1 MFFRK
6 DYAAPG
12 PGVDPNAPEKTGAAR
27 LAEILS
33 LECVTLVKLN
43 LLFLV
48 SCLPVITIP
57 AAVFAMNCVV
67 RRMILDETV
76 ICFYHYRTAFG
87 KCWKRGYAAFL
98 ITGIPL
104 ALSACGMW
112 FYLSRAMEN
121 FLLFLPFML
130 CSTVFLLT
138 LLSSTY
144 FYGLLTTDR
153 SVRECLRLSLLLG
166 AAKPLR
172 AVLAALSVYGTL
184 LAAVLEFPLSGIY
197 LIIIGFSVPCLLG
210 SFFVRTELKRFVE
223 EGGDEDASGR

>member
-12 PGVDPNAPEKTGAAR
+12 PGVDPDEPEKTGAAR
-27 LAEILS
+27 LAQILS
-33 LECVTLVKLN
+33 IECVTLVKLN
-43 LLFLV
+43 LLFLL

-67 RRMILDETV
+67 RKMVLDQPVT
-76 ICFYHYRTAFG
+76 CFYDYKTAFRRH
-87 KCWKRGYAAFL
+87 WKRGCAAFFL
-98 ITGIPL
+98 TAVPL
-104 ALSACGMW
+104 VLSACGMW

-138 LLSSTY
+138 LLASTY
-144 FYGLLTTDR
+144 FYGLLASER

-166 AAKPLR
+166 AARPLR
-172 AVLAALSVYGTL
+172 AVLAALSVYGSL
-184 LAAVLEFPLSGIY
+184 AAAVLEFPLSGIY
-197 LIIIGFSVPCLLG
+197 LLLIGFSLPCLLG
-210 SFFVRTELKRFVE
+210 GFFIRTELKRF
-223 EGGDEDASGR
+223 